1 MTSFEDFISEMPG
14 LPEWAR
20 RLYVRIDTEAARI
33 GATLKDRPDPDKYR
47 ADLLARDPSGR
58 LAAMPQ
64 VHIWARM
71 PDNMGGTFANWY
83 VPLLLEH
90 VKHLRMFEEV
100 A

>member
-1 MTSFEDFISEMPG
+1 MTFEDFISDMPG
-14 LPEWAR
+14 QPEWAR
-20 RLYVRIDTEAARI
+20 ALFVRLDNEAARL
-33 GATLKDRPDPDKYR
+33 GAELKARPVPDEYR
-47 ADLLARDPSGR
+47 AKLLARDPSGR
-58 LAAMPQ
+58 LAAMPA